1 MDCSRIGKEEVAVLA
16 AVSPQT
22 LIKHVHHQRSCRLL
36 QGLPEP
42 IEVSRGSRL
51 LWVRQD
57 VLDWLA
63 SQRTFLPQSVELRV
77 TGPVSQPPRKR
88 GPGRPRKLLP

>member
-1 MDCSRIGKEEVAVLA
+1 MDFSRIGKDEVAALA
-16 AVSPQT
+16 AVNPQT

-36 QGLPEP
+36 EGLPEP

-51 LWVRQD
+51 LWIRQD

-63 SQRTFLPQSVELRV
+63 SQRTFLAQPSE
-77 TGPVSQPPRKR
+77 VSDTWQVPHPSAKR
-88 GPGRPRKLLP
+88 SPGRPRKVRL